1 MRRTT
6 VPDDRKP
13 SPDWTIESVLK
24 RLEETTPPGQPVSA
38 QIFLEDTVSAD
49 ELSKVARRI
58 VEDATKSAGEALQAA
73 KIGKVHRLAR
83 SFSVSATTSVI
94 RQMSGLGQ
102 VKAVLPSD
110 IGEDVLIKPVKKTP
124 VP

>member
-1 MRRTT
+1 MAE
-6 VPDDRKP
+6 DRKT
-13 SPDWTIESVLK
+13 SQEWTIESVLK
-24 RLEETTPPGQPVSA
+24 RLEETTPPGQLVSA

-49 ELSKVARRI
+49 ELSEVARRI
-58 VEDATKSAGEALQAA
+58 VEAATKSAGEALQAA

-83 SFSVSATTSVI
+83 SFSVSTTPSVI

-102 VKAVLPSD
+102 VKAVLPSQ
-110 IGEDVLIKPVKKTP
+110 IKEDVLIKPVKKTP